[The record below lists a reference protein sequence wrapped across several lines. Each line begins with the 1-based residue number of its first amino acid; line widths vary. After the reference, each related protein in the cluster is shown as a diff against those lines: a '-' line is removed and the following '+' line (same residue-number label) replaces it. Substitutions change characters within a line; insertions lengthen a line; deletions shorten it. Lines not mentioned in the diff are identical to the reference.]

1 MRTDSPSPAAADDLW
16 QAARVAAL
24 HVYPVKSCAGESP
37 AQALLVETGLELDRA
52 FMVVDEHGEFLSQR
66 ELPRLALVRT
76 RLGLEELRLKA
87 PGMLGLHVRL
97 DTVESACR
105 VRVWDDE
112 VKAWDLGD
120 LPAQWF
126 SDFLGRRARLVRF
139 DPDQRRLSSVRWT
152 GAIEAPNAFSDGYP
166 LLVTSTGSL
175 EELNARLARAG
186 QGAVDQ
192 RRFRPNLV
200 LEGLDAHGEDLADEL
215 LVDGPDGPVHLR
227 LVKPCARCPMPD
239 VDPDTGDAG
248 HAVGDA
254 LAGYRADPRM
264 NGALTWGMNAV
275 IVAGQGRR
283 VRVGDPVRVRIRF

>member
-1 MRTDSPSPAAADDLW
+1 MHTDAPSPAADDDFW
-16 QAARVAAL
+16 QDARVAAL
-24 HVYPVKSCAGESP
+24 HVHPVKSCAGESP
-37 AQALLVETGLELDRA
+37 REALMVETGLELDRA

-66 ELPRLALVRT
+66 ELPRMALVTT
-76 RLGLEELRLKA
+76 RLGLEELKLKA

-97 DTVESACR
+97 DTVEAPCR

-126 SDFLGRRARLVRF
+126 SDFLGRPARLVRF

-152 GAIEAPNAFSDGYP
+152 GAVEAPNAFSDGYP
-166 LLVTSTGSL
+166 VLVTSTGSL
-175 EELNARLARAG
+175 DELNARLARAG
-186 QGAVDQ
+186 QGTVDQ

-215 LVDGPDGPVHLR
+215 LIEGPDGPVHLR
-227 LVKPCARCPMPD
+227 LVKPCPRCPMPD
-239 VDPDTGDAG
+239 VDPDTAATS
-248 HAVGDA
+248 HVVRDA
-254 LAGYRADPRM
+254 LAGYRADPRVD
-264 NGALTWGMNAV
+264 GALTWGMNAV

-283 VRVGDPVRVRIRF
+283 VRVGDPVRLRIRF